1 MLNSAKRR
9 WASWLLLGVLAT
21 VQAGCSYANAAEQ
34 PKPEL
39 LKPVKK
45 QEDIYEVKIGSLSK
59 QVRGTGVFVSA
70 SNKFYQYTTGGRLN
84 KIRVNPGDTVKK
96 GDVLLELVPGD
107 LNTRIAQQR
116 LVLARAEDS
125 LAEAKRAGEPEKLRI
140 AGLNR
145 EVEELKLE
153 GLEESLAK
161 TRLVADRSGVVTFL
175 DFIKPGD
182 SIPSYKNVVGIS
194 DPGDLIFMYSA
205 SVGADLSSVER
216 DMAATV
222 SFNGV
227 EYKGTV
233 IQTPRTAPTTDNQQQ
248 NDRNARS
255 LLIKLDS
262 IPPGAVLGSQ
272 GELTIV
278 TDSKDNVL
286 IIPRVGL
293 RSYQGRNFVHLKDGT
308 SRKEV
313 DVEKGLETATEVE
326 IRKGLKAGQQL
337 ILNN

>member
-1 MLNSAKRR
+1 MNPVTKR
-9 WASWLLLGVLAT
+9 WAALLLLGVLAS

-45 QEDIYEVKIGSLSK
+45 EEDLYEVKVGNIAK

-70 SNKFYQYTTGGRLN
+70 STKYYQYTAGGRLN
-84 KIRVNPGDTVKK
+84 KIHLNPGDTVKK
-96 GDVLLELVPGD
+96 GDVMLELMPTT
-107 LNTRIAQQR
+107 LFMQIAQQK
-116 LVLARAEDS
+116 LVVAKAEDTLDES
-125 LAEAKRAGEPEKLRI
+125 KKAGEPEKLRM
-140 AGLNR
+140 AGLTL
-145 EVEELKLE
+145 ELEQLRLGQLE
-153 GLEESLAK
+153 DTLAK
-161 TRLVADRSGVVTFL
+161 TKLVADRSGVVTFL

-182 SIPSYKNVVGIS
+182 SIAAYKNIVGIS
-194 DPGDLIFMYSA
+194 DPNDLLFMYSTGTA
-205 SVGADLSSVER
+205 ADLTSVER
-216 DMAATV
+216 DMEAIVT
-222 SFNGV
+222 FNGKD
-227 EYKGTV
+227 YKGTV
-233 IQTPRTAPTTDNQQQ
+233 VQTPRTAPITDNQQQ

-255 LLIKLDS
+255 LLIKVDS
-262 IPPGAVLGSQ
+262 LPPDVQLGSQ
-272 GELTIV
+272 AELSVV
-278 TDSKDNVL
+278 TDTKENVI

-293 RSYQGRNFVHLKDGT
+293 RSYQGRNFVHLKEGT